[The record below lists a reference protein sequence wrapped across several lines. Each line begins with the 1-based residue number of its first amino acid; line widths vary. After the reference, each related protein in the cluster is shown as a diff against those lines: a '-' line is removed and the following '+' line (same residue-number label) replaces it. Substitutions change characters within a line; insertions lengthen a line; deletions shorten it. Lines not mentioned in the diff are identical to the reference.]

1 MMTKLIYTKFFLLAQ
16 LLFLPFAFSLENKVQ
31 TILIG
36 IDGLSYASFLEAQR
50 QGFLQEFTQLGAHV
64 APFPSMTDLSWSQVT
79 QTSELFGS
87 VGRIKSV
94 EATYFDDSTQ
104 SIQGDPRDYYRR
116 LSFPKYYMGAF
127 DFFFNPY
134 VEALMYFP
142 TTEVPKLEIKS
153 VIDDLI
159 SAKQKS
165 ILTGYIGAIDS
176 TSHTQKNR
184 LYEVIRILDSE
195 IKRLITSYRE
205 KNQEIEVILVSD
217 HGNYGRFN
225 EGTKDEIELLPVN
238 LKKSIEAAGFQFVQQ
253 LKNEKDVGVP
263 LMALGSWGPVYLKD
277 RRKMKELLEHL
288 RTEKWFDLA
297 ISINKNSQTE
307 THISVISN
315 QGEAYLKYDKKNEKI
330 YYYNLKGN
338 VLFIPEFYHANLNT
352 QKFITKNEALSITA
366 NTPYPD
372 SLWRIVES
380 TSSNNFD
387 FPDFIL
393 SLKDGYYLQS
403 SLGAFTKMY
412 RTHGSLSANSSFGI
426 LASNRRKIPGQIRSK
441 EILHFLN
448 INPKDLFGK
457 TYQKSQQK
465 DSSSLSE
472 LMKNSPVGI
481 ETQAK
486 DFSQKRIFQYISR
499 FVTETRPYFV
509 VSEMKNFMSAFK
521 FDPSKSPE
529 SQFLSPLNFNISKFD
544 IQSMISPEDIGA
556 LTDAILTS
564 GSAEKLASHSKVQQ
578 IKKKVGLLQKTKESN
593 LSTFSGMTLPAKQA
607 VMKMYQIP
615 YLLEKSFV
623 IQEKPFVPDPHDF
636 KFAKDWLS
644 LKTSAIKNS
653 QILNQTF
660 GSYPATNLAANLA
673 TNPLGK
679 ETLVQKLLQETIK
692 EADLEDKIYPTPLTK
707 IYNEKLKDV
716 TIVYLS
722 GIYNSIFD
730 KEIFSLGLN
739 ALSDE
744 LGLRVIQPPIESLCA
759 SDYNSEIITQ
769 FLKDDSN
776 SRQQK
781 GFAPPKYLFLG
792 YSKGGIDALHFILKN
807 TKFTSESIL
816 GLVTIASP
824 LHGSSILDSTD
835 LPFSLVTALS
845 GSKSPEICQNDKI
858 ASKSVTPSA
867 MAAFWRKNERALVG
881 LTRYFS
887 ITFESLP
894 EDSHIFM
901 KATKLLARFDENND
915 GVVTTSSSKFPNS
928 LQATDLGTLNADHLA
943 GILSSHFNQKAFMKG
958 LLQTLAELKID
969 DLKNNFKWNANTMIQ
984 LANGEKWKNKRYF
997 KLGDDNSV
1005 TKIDVQGDKYIL
1017 TAPFASL
1024 RDLNQLLLPLN
1035 SDPADD
1041 YLVKTNFPKSQ
1052 ISYNPYNSLDI
1063 TSLDSLFSKF
1073 RISPADKKIFPHGI
1087 QIEFKNRHM
1096 IHFRMEN
1103 QFYFDSSS
1111 PSGLDD
1117 NKEFGFFP
1125 TDFNGEKNWLALR
1138 SHKNSIKMMTLS
1150 YRFSPLEFP
1159 NIDLKMAVTKGVN
1172 GADPVKGKT
1181 GKDDSAFQIWF
1192 MIRDGKANND
1202 LTILDGKNDKVFL
1215 FGYYWGDPVPGE
1227 ERREGDIFE
1236 NWYSHK
1242 SYGFITLP
1250 ESKQLLLNNTSMLGK
1265 VQNFKRNFVADLKKA
1280 FPNKNVN
1287 EFEILAIIFQHDS
1300 NDTKDSSEA
1309 YFKHLK
1315 FLP

>member
-1 MMTKLIYTKFFLLAQ
+1 MTKLIFAKIFLLTQ
-16 LLFLPFAFSLENKVQ
+16 FVLIHFTFSFENNVQ

-36 IDGLSYASFLEAQR
+36 IDGLSYTSFLEAKR
-50 QGFLQEFTQLGAHV
+50 QGFFQEFTQLGAHI

-79 QTSELFGS
+79 QTSELFGAA
-87 VGRIKSV
+87 GRIKSV
-94 EATYFDDSTQ
+94 EATYFDESTQ

-142 TTEVPKLEIKS
+142 TSEVPKLEIKS

-159 SAKQKS
+159 TAKRKS
-165 ILTGYIGAIDS
+165 VLTGYIGAIDAI
-176 TSHTQKNR
+176 SHTQKNR

-195 IKRLITSYRE
+195 IKRLLTAYRE

-225 EGTKDEIELLPVN
+225 EGTKDENELLPVN
-238 LKKSIEAAGFQFVQQ
+238 LKTSIEAAGFKFVQQ

-297 ISINKNSQTE
+297 ISINKNSRTE
-307 THISVISN
+307 THISVVSN
-315 QGEAYLKYDKKNEKI
+315 QGEAYLKYDKNNDHI

-338 VLFIPEFYHANLNT
+338 VLFIPESYHANLNN
-352 QKFITKNEALSITA
+352 QKFISKNEALSITA

-372 SLWRIVES
+372 SLVRIIES
-380 TSSNNFD
+380 TSSNDFD

-393 SLKDGYYLQS
+393 SIKDGYFLQS
-403 SLGAFTKMY
+403 SLGTFAKMY

-441 EILHFLN
+441 DILRFLE

-457 TYQKSQQK
+457 TYQKAQQK
-465 DSSSLSE
+465 DSASLSE
-472 LMKNSPVGI
+472 LMKNSPIGI

-499 FVTETRPYFV
+499 FVSETRPYFV
-509 VSEMKNFMSAFK
+509 MNEMKSFMSAFN
-521 FDPSKSPE
+521 FNPSKSPE

-544 IQSMISPEDIGA
+544 IHSMISPEDIGE
-556 LTDAILTS
+556 LTDAVLTS
-564 GSAEKLASHSKVQQ
+564 GSVEKLARNSKVQQ
-578 IKKKVGLLQKTKESN
+578 MKKKVGLLQTTKESN
-593 LSTFSGMTLPAKQA
+593 LSSISGMTLPSKQA
-607 VMKMYQIP
+607 VMKIYQIP

-623 IQEKPFVPDPHDF
+623 IQEKPFLPDPHDF
-636 KFAKDWLS
+636 KFAKDWLAQ
-644 LKTSAIKNS
+644 KTSAIKNS
-653 QILNQTF
+653 QILNQKF
-660 GSYPATNLAANLA
+660 GSFPT
-673 TNPLGK
+673 TM
-679 ETLVQKLLQETIK
+679 VQKLFQETIK

-707 IYNEKLKDV
+707 IYNDKLKDV
-716 TIVYLS
+716 TIVYIS

-744 LGLRVIQPPIESLCA
+744 LGLRVIQPPVESLCA
-759 SDYNSEIITQ
+759 SDYNSEIIAQ
-769 FLKDDSN
+769 FLKEDTI

-781 GFAPPKYLFLG
+781 GLTPQKYLLLG
-792 YSKGGIDALHFILKN
+792 YSKGGVDALHFILN
-807 TKFTSESIL
+807 NAKFTSESIL

-835 LPFSLVTALS
+835 LPFALVTALS
-845 GSKSPEICQNDKI
+845 GSKSPEVCQNEKI

-867 MAAFWRKNERALVG
+867 MTAFWRKNERALIG

-928 LQATDLGTLNADHLA
+928 LQATELGTLNADHLA
-943 GILSSHFNQKAFMKG
+943 GILSSRFNQKSFMKG

-969 DLKNNFKWNANTMIQ
+969 DLKNNFKWNAKIMIQ
-984 LANGEKWKNKRYF
+984 LANNEKWKNKRYF

-1005 TKIDVQGDKYIL
+1005 TKIDVQSNKYIL
-1017 TAPFASL
+1017 SSPFTGLS
-1024 RDLNQLLLPLN
+1024 DLNRLLFPLKLDL
-1035 SDPADD
+1035 SDD
-1041 YLVKTNFPKSQ
+1041 YIVKTNFPKSQ
-1052 ISYNPYNSLDI
+1052 VSYNPYNTLDL
-1063 TSLDSLFSKF
+1063 TSLDSLLSKF
-1073 RISPADKKIFPHGI
+1073 RISPIDKKTFPHGI
-1087 QIEFKNRHM
+1087 QIEFNFKHM
-1096 IHFRMEN
+1096 VHFRLEN
-1103 QFYFDSSS
+1103 QFYFDSRS
-1111 PSGLDD
+1111 PSELDD

-1138 SHKNSIKMMTLS
+1138 SHHNSIKMMTLS
-1150 YRFSPLEFP
+1150 YRFLPHDFP
-1159 NIDLKMAVTKGVN
+1159 NIDLKMAVTKGVK

-1227 ERREGDIFE
+1227 DRREGDIFE
-1236 NWYSHK
+1236 NWYSLK

-1250 ESKQLLLNNTSMLGK
+1250 ESKQLLLNNPNNPSMLGK
-1265 VQNFKRNFVADLKKA
+1265 VYNFKRNFVSDLKKA